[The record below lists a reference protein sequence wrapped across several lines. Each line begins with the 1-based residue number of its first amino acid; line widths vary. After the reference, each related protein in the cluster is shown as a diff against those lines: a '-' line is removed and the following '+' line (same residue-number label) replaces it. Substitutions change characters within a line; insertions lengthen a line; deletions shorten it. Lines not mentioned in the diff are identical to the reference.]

1 MNTNDIGFERFEE
14 DFYADPKTMFIKPDK
29 TKDTRTPYEQYEAG
43 EEIIYVDSSDINKD
57 WKPELMTRGEY
68 RHRFLI
74 PLEKSMNYYPKKNFK
89 INFKT
94 MLNDD

>member
-1 MNTNDIGFERFEE
+1 MKTTDIGFEKFEE
-14 DFYADPKTMFIKPDK
+14 DFYADSKTMFIKSDR

-43 EEIIYVDSSDINKD
+43 EEIIYVDLSDINKD

-74 PLEKSMNYYPKKNFK
+74 PSADYPKRNFK
-89 INFKT
+89 INFKAT
-94 MLNDD
+94 LDNK